1 MPVRR
6 KKKRLFCGLTTADW
20 RWSDEL
26 HIISNG
32 NIQMTLSKLVRNV
45 CLKLGLKPLLCP
57 KQWSQCLCCNRLR
70 KLLSDFSAV
79 LVVATTTLQNYYFY
93 VCETDSNA
101 SYYDNSFH
109 RVYGHYSQ
117 ALKTRSF
124 LFVAITVTAVG
135 KTHHC
140 KSCLHRAHCKNQ
152 FINSWPQFFP
162 FFSCGYCHPISA
174 SQKESTTD
182 LNCPITQQ
190 NNCQQQSVNCFLV
203 LCTSL

>member
-1 MPVRR
+1 
-6 KKKRLFCGLTTADW
+6 
-20 RWSDEL
+20 
-26 HIISNG
+26 
-32 NIQMTLSKLVRNV
+32 MTLSKLVRNV

-93 VCETDSNA
+93 VCDTDSNA

-124 LFVAITVTAVG
+124 LFVAVTVTAVG

-140 KSCLHRAHCKNQ
+140 KSCLHRANAKTNLSILGHS
-152 FINSWPQFFP
+152 FSPFFP
-162 FFSCGYCHPISA
+162 VVIVTPISA